1 MITKELREQAI
12 REFNE
17 SIAREEAEEAA
28 KEAAELAA
36 KPKATVLPMPL
47 DEAVRQAIVN
57 RRHGV
62 WGVIPHGGQTSYTQD
77 DGPTGSEWDTMAKQP
92 RISSNPHER
101 YSQSLYGLVED

>member
-62 WGVIPHGGQTSYTQD
+62 WGVIPHGGRRATHRTTDLPGASGTRWRSSHGYRAIRTRD
-77 DGPTGSEWDTMAKQP
+77 IHNRCMA
-92 RISSNPHER
+92 
-101 YSQSLYGLVED
+101 